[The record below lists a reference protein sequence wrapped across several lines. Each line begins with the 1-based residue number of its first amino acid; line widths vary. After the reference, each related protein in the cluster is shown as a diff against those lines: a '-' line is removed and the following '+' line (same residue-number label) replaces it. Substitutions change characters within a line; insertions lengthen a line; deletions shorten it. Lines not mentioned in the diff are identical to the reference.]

1 VPKNDDGEF
10 ELILGNKQL
19 LGVFFIVIV
28 LLAVFFTMGY
38 IVGRNS
44 TPLITAD
51 TGKSGAKPL
60 VVDSPAPKESAPVAS
75 TTPAPEA
82 SAPPAA
88 EPETKAPPV
97 KEPEP
102 VKAAPKVEPPP
113 KKEKPAEKEKPVS
126 KKEEPPA
133 KKEIPGKAEKRGP
146 EPLTQQPE
154 QGKTYLQ
161 LVATA
166 KADADGM
173 VDLLRKNGF
182 KAFNYQI
189 PESPSRYRVMVGPIA
204 DGGVNKMRA
213 DLQAKSFPGDHAI
226 VKKSF

>member
-44 TPLITAD
+44 APLITAD
-51 TGKSGAKPL
+51 TGGGHKDDSKPL
-60 VVDSPAPKESAPVAS
+60 VVDSAAPKQEPAPAP
-75 TTPAPEA
+75 TPAPA
-82 SAPPAA
+82 VNVPPAS
-88 EPETKAPPV
+88 EPAPAVETPKAVTKA
-97 KEPEP
+97 
-102 VKAAPKVEPPP
+102 EPPP
-113 KKEKPAEKEKPVS
+113 KRVVEKEKPPVA

-133 KKEIPGKAEKRGP
+133 KKEIPGKSRGS
-146 EPLTQQPE
+146 EPLSQQPE

-161 LVATA
+161 LVATG
-166 KADADGM
+166 KPDADAM

-182 KAFNYQI
+182 KAFDYQV
-189 PESPSRYRVMVGPIA
+189 PEKPALYRVLVGPVP
-204 DGGVNKMRA
+204 DGGVNKLRA
-213 DLQAKSFPGDHAI
+213 DLQGKSFPGDHAV

>member
-44 TPLITAD
+44 APLITAD
-51 TGKSGAKPL
+51 TGGGHKDDSKPL
-60 VVDSPAPKESAPVAS
+60 VVDSAAPKQEPAPAS
-75 TTPAPEA
+75 TPAPA
-82 SAPPAA
+82 ANAPPAS
-88 EPETKAPPV
+88 EPAPAVETPKA
-97 KEPEP
+97 
-102 VKAAPKVEPPP
+102 EPPP
-113 KKEKPAEKEKPVS
+113 KREKPAEKEKPPVV
-126 KKEEPPA
+126 KDAP
-133 KKEIPGKAEKRGP
+133 KKEIPGKSRGS
-146 EPLTQQPE
+146 EPLSQQPE

-161 LVATA
+161 LVATG
-166 KADADGM
+166 KPDADAM

-182 KAFNYQI
+182 KAFDYQV
-189 PESPSRYRVMVGPIA
+189 PERPALYRVLVGPVP
-204 DGGVNKMRA
+204 DGGINKLRA
-213 DLQAKSFPGDHAI
+213 DLQGKSFPGDHAV

>member
-44 TPLITAD
+44 TPLITAE

-60 VVDSPAPKESAPVAS
+60 VVDSPAPKEGAS
-75 TTPAPEA
+75 TPAPEA

-88 EPETKAPPV
+88 EPGTKETPA

-102 VKAAPKVEPPP
+102 AKTVTKVEPPA
-113 KKEKPAEKEKPVS
+113 KKEKPAEKAV

-166 KADADGM
+166 KTDADAM

-189 PESPSRYRVMVGPIA
+189 PESPSRYRVMVGPIP

-226 VKKSF
+226 VKKTF

>member
-19 LGVFFIVIV
+19 LGVFFIVIA
-28 LLAVFFTMGY
+28 LLAVFASMGY

-44 TPLITAD
+44 APLITAD
-51 TGKSGAKPL
+51 AGKSAARPL
-60 VVDSPAPKESAPVAS
+60 VVDSPAPKESTPAAS

-82 SAPPAA
+82 STPASEPAPAAKEPPA
-88 EPETKAPPV
+88 

-102 VKAAPKVEPPP
+102 VKAKAEPPP
-113 KKEKPAEKEKPVS
+113 KKEKPAEKEKPVA

-133 KKEIPGKAEKRGP
+133 KKEIPGKRGA

-161 LVATA
+161 LVATG
-166 KADADGM
+166 KPDADAM

-182 KAFNYQI
+182 KAFNYQV
-189 PESPSRYRVMVGPIA
+189 PEKPALYRVLVGPVP
-204 DGGVNKMRA
+204 DGGTNKLRA
-213 DLQAKSFPGDHAI
+213 DLQAKSFPGDHAV
-226 VKKSF
+226 VKKTF